1 MDLLLS
7 LPIVSYFLAPS
18 VTSWSTS
25 LNLLFFYMT
34 WTTLVLSHSP
44 LRVEIIGTLALR
56 VALWLVPSLVF
67 LLFDGLVPTIAESL
81 KQGGPAALPPTAK
94 GPVILRTFGLALFNL
109 ALSTAV
115 QAGISVAW
123 TYAAGDTL
131 FRASTTLPFPWQVIK
146 HIGLLLLA
154 REGLTYYIHARLLH
168 GASRSR
174 PATLHKR
181 HAHARR
187 APPFSLLVFA
197 DHPLPFLLHRFVPVF
212 LPAALLRPHLLT
224 YFVFIGIVTL
234 EETMAMSGYSTV
246 PGIVMGGIARRTAG
260 HYAAGG
266 DGNFGAWGVLDWVHG
281 TTMGKDVLED
291 VRDEAEKHAVKE
303 RSEKAAAS
311 GISAVREGIEGFS
324 SGRSKGKGRGS
335 RRSS

>member
-56 VALWLVPSLVF
+56 VLLWLIPSLVF
-67 LLFDGLVPTIAESL
+67 LLFDGLIPTIAESL
-81 KQGGPAALPPTAK
+81 KQGGASALPPTAN

-109 ALSTAV
+109 GLSTGV
-115 QAGISVAW
+115 QAAISVLW
-123 TYAAGDTL
+123 TYGTGDTL

-154 REGLTYYIHARLLH
+154 REILTYYLHGRLLH
-168 GASRSR
+168 GTRSR
-174 PATLHKR
+174 PAALHKR
-181 HAHARR
+181 HAHGRR

-197 DHPLPFLLHRFVPVF
+197 DHPLPFLLHRFVPAF
-212 LPAALLRPHLLT
+212 LPAAILRPHLLT

-246 PGIVMGGIARRTAG
+246 PGIVMGGIARRTAI

-266 DGNFGAWGVLDWVHG
+266 DGNFGPWGVLDWAHG
-281 TTMGKDVLED
+281 TSVGKDVLED

-303 RSEKAAAS
+303 RSEKAAVS
-311 GISAVREGIEGFS
+311 GISAVREGIEGIT
-324 SGRSKGKGRGS
+324 SGKGKAKGRNT

>member
-44 LRVEIIGTLALR
+44 LRVEIIGTLVLR
-56 VALWLVPSLVF
+56 VMFWLVPSLVF

-81 KQGGPAALPPTAK
+81 KQGGTSALPPTAK
-94 GPVILRTFGLALFNL
+94 GPVILRTLGLALFNL
-109 ALSTAV
+109 TLSTAI
-115 QAGISVAW
+115 QAGISVLW
-123 TYAAGDTL
+123 TYATGETM

-154 REGLTYYIHARLLH
+154 REILTYYLH
-168 GASRSR
+168 GRMLHGRSR

-197 DHPLPFLLHRFVPVF
+197 DHPVPFLLHRFIPAF
-212 LPAALLRPHLLT
+212 LPAAILRLHLLT
-224 YFVFIGIVTL
+224 YFVFMGIITL
-234 EETMAMSGYSTV
+234 EETLAMSGYSTV
-246 PGIVMGGIARRTAG
+246 PGIVMGGIARRTAI

-266 DGNFGAWGVLDWVHG
+266 DGNFGPWGVLDWAHG
-281 TTMGKDVLED
+281 TSVGKDVLED

-311 GISAVREGIEGFS
+311 GISAVREGIEGFT
-324 SGRSKGKGRGS
+324 SGRGKAKGRSS